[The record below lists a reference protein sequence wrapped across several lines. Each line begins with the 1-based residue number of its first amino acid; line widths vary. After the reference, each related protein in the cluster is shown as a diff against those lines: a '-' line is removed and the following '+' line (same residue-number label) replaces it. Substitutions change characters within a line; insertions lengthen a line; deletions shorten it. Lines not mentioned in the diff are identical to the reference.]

1 MIPKLYDEDYKKNA
15 TLIHGNQ
22 SNNGYGFLNTCQ
34 KCIVEEKT
42 NGVYTLEM
50 ELLTSDKFAEYVL
63 PNTFIKVIP
72 NKSHDP
78 QLFQVYRVK
87 ENGNKISV
95 SANHIKYLALNNM
108 ISHYNFYEDR
118 HTDISLVVPENYNGT
133 AKATFE
139 DMGRTSD
146 RLYLFEE
153 YSNSSILPIPPE
165 RQNLFNISS
174 DIDNVTKNV
183 NLRYFADKKLGEFLY
198 DKEYGMGQFGGEW
211 KYDNFNL
218 TLLKRRGKSEN
229 EAVSLRYGYELKD
242 VSIEYSSDNN
252 YNVVVPC
259 GKVKNRNTLVVN
271 SEAEDMYLSGAPYF
285 LTDNTEIN
293 KYPRLKIVDVSDH
306 LPELEVDTANGAYL
320 INAYDKINSV
330 FRGPYYRGKYK
341 ARGYEISVTAE
352 LNYNSDVVQGL
363 GLYDSTVLVTKSG
376 KTIQSTVE
384 GVKFD
389 ALNERIINIELGNKP
404 LTLQDLIGA
413 KRR

>member
-1 MIPKLYDEDYKKNA
+1 MIPKLYDEDYMKNA
-15 TLIHGNQ
+15 TLTHGNQ
-22 SNNGYGFLNTCQ
+22 SYNGYGFLNTCQ

-50 ELLTSDKFAEYVL
+50 EMLTSDKFAEYVL
-63 PNTFIKVIP
+63 PNTFIKIIP

-108 ISHYNFYEDR
+108 ISSYNAYKDSQDAR
-118 HTDISLVVPENYNGT
+118 TLVIPEVYNDT
-133 AKATFE
+133 AKAILE
-139 DMGRTSD
+139 DMRSDAD
-146 RLYLFEE
+146 RLFLFEE
-153 YSNSSILPIPPE
+153 CSNSRISPE

-174 DIDNVTKNV
+174 DIDDVTKNV

-198 DKEYGMGQFGGEW
+198 DKEYGMGQFGGKW
-211 KYDNFNL
+211 LYNNFNL
-218 TLLKRRGKSEN
+218 TLLKSRGKSED

-259 GKVKNRNTLVVN
+259 GKVKNSSTL
-271 SEAEDMYLSGAPYF
+271 EEMYLSGEPLF
-285 LTDNTEIN
+285 LTNTEIN

-306 LPELEVDTANGAYL
+306 LPEMQVEPATGANVKNAFDT
-320 INAYDKINSV
+320 INRV
-330 FRGPYYRGKYK
+330 FNGPYYRGKYK

-376 KTIQSTVE
+376 KPIPSTVE

>member
-108 ISHYNFYEDR
+108 ISSYNAYKDSQDAR
-118 HTDISLVVPENYNGT
+118 SLVVPVVYNGT
-133 AKATFE
+133 AKAIFE
-139 DMGRTSD
+139 DMRSDAD
-146 RLYLFEE
+146 RLFLFEQ
-153 YSNSSILPIPPE
+153 YSNSSISPIPLPPE

-174 DIDNVTKNV
+174 DINGVTKNV

-229 EAVSLRYGYELKD
+229 EAVSLRYGYEVKNI
-242 VSIEYSSDNN
+242 SIEYSSDNN

-259 GKVKNRNTLVVN
+259 GKVKNSDTL
-271 SEAEDMYLSGAPYF
+271 EEMYLSGEPYF
-285 LTDNTEIN
+285 LTNTEIN

-306 LPELEVDTANGAYL
+306 LPEMQVRPATGDNVKNAFDT
-320 INAYDKINSV
+320 INSV

-352 LNYNSDVVQGL
+352 LNYNSEVVQGL

-376 KTIQSTVE
+376 NTIQSTVE

>member
-1 MIPKLYDEDYKKNA
+1 MIPKLYDEDYMKNA
-15 TLIHGNQ
+15 TLTHGNQ
-22 SNNGYGFLNTCQ
+22 SYNGYGFLNTCQ

-63 PNTFIKVIP
+63 PNTFIKIIP

-108 ISHYNFYEDR
+108 ISGYNAYKDSQDAR
-118 HTDISLVVPENYNGT
+118 SLVVPVIYNGT
-133 AKATFE
+133 AKAIFE
-139 DMGRTSD
+139 DMRSDSDAD

-153 YSNSSILPIPPE
+153 YSNSTLSPE
-165 RQNLFNISS
+165 RQNLFKISS
-174 DIDNVTKNV
+174 DIIDVTKNV

-198 DKEYGMGQFGGEW
+198 DKEYGMGQFGGKW
-211 KYDNFNL
+211 MYNNFKL
-218 TLLKRRGKSEN
+218 TLLKSRGKSEN

-259 GKVKNRNTLVVN
+259 GKVKNSSTL
-271 SEAEDMYLSGAPYF
+271 EEMYLSGEPHF
-285 LTDNTEIN
+285 LTNTEIN

-306 LPELEVDTANGAYL
+306 LPEMQVEPATGANVK
-320 INAYDKINSV
+320 NAYDTINSV
-330 FRGPYYRGKYK
+330 FNGPYYRGKYK

-352 LNYNSDVVQGL
+352 LNYNSEVVQGL

-376 KTIQSTVE
+376 SPIPSTVE